1 MGRLG
6 RHGRGDRSGVSSSSL
21 SPAAV
26 YERLVQASVARIWE
40 NVFDWQHLP
49 SLHDASFAACELVGM
64 DAAGWRVAL
73 TSQPGGDRRRQI
85 VKLQADRADYRYTV
99 VTEEG
104 ASAGSEIRVQ
114 MQPLSNDQT
123 KVVITYHIAEQDPN
137 RLAAIGQGFVALYT
151 RLWDEDEAMMIRR
164 EQTSRL
170 PAPATFAP
178 IDLGPIFALMAR
190 LPLTLEAGGRPVR
203 LVMVDGQLTAFSALC
218 PHWLGPLDET
228 PVQDGKVRC
237 PWHDYRFDVR
247 TGQSCDGRGLTLEA
261 APKVSLIEGKVWL
274 IAP

>member
-6 RHGRGDRSGVSSSSL
+6 RDACGDRSSVSSL
-21 SPAAV
+21 SLSKAAT

-49 SLHDASFAACELVGM
+49 SLHDTSFAACELVGM

-73 TSQPGGDRRRQI
+73 TSQPGGERRRQI
-85 VKLQADRADYRYTV
+85 VKLHANRADHRYTV

-104 ASAGSEIRVQ
+104 AGAGSEIRVQ
-114 MQPLSNDQT
+114 MTPLSTDQT
-123 KVVITYHIAEQDPN
+123 KVVITYHIAEQDPD
-137 RLAAIGQGFVALYT
+137 RLTAIGQGFVALYT

-170 PAPATFAP
+170 PEPAAYHP
-178 IDLGPIFALMAR
+178 IDLGPSLALMER
-190 LPLTLEAGGRPVR
+190 LPLTVEVAGRPVR
-203 LVMVDGQLTAFSALC
+203 LAIVEGQITAFSALC

-228 PVQDGKVRC
+228 PVEDGTVRC

-261 APKVSLIEGKVWL
+261 APRVSLIDGKVWL
-274 IAP
+274 TAP

>member
-1 MGRLG
+1 M
-6 RHGRGDRSGVSSSSL
+6 SSPPL
-21 SPAAV
+21 STAAT

-49 SLHDASFAACELVGM
+49 SLHDTSFAACELVGM

-73 TSQPGGDRRRQI
+73 TSQPGGERRRQI
-85 VKLQADRADYRYTV
+85 VKLHADRHEHRYMV

-104 ASAGSEIRVQ
+104 AGAGSEIRVQ
-114 MQPLSNDQT
+114 MKPVSTDQT
-123 KVVITYHIAEQDPN
+123 QVIITYHISEQDPD
-137 RLAAIGQGFVALYT
+137 RLAAIGQGFVTLYT

-170 PAPATFAP
+170 PDPAPFAP
-178 IDLGPIFALMAR
+178 IDLGASDALMER
-190 LPLTLEAGGRPVR
+190 LPLTVEAGGRPVR
-203 LVMVDGQLTAFSALC
+203 LALVDGQLTAFSALC

-228 PVQDGKVRC
+228 PVEGGTVRC

-261 APKVSLIEGKVWL
+261 APKVSLIDGKVWL
-274 IAP
+274 TSP